1 MSDASEIFS
10 DLNDQ
15 QIAAAMHLDGPAL
28 VVAGPGSGKTRLLT
42 HRIAYLIKE
51 REISENHILCVT
63 FTNKAASE
71 IRTRVENL
79 LESNFKLSWSGTF
92 HSICARILRID
103 GREIGVPQSFVIYDK
118 DDQANL
124 IKGII
129 KDFGIDSKKFSPNA
143 LLSAISSAKS
153 ELVSAASY
161 RDYAQGYFQK
171 TVASIYPEYQKR
183 LQMNQALDFDDLL
196 VRTIDLFSNVP
207 AVLNKYQRIF
217 KYILVDEYQDTNKAQ
232 YVLTKMLAE
241 SHKNLFVVGDMSQ
254 AIYSFRG
261 ADFRNILNFQNDY
274 PEAKVYN
281 LEQNYRSS
289 QNILD
294 AAKNIIKNNSTYI
307 PLDLWTR
314 NGDGEKLLVFT
325 AGSDREEAEFVST
338 KVIEEVVSGKNF
350 RDIAVLYR
358 TNAQSRNIEENL
370 LRNNIPY
377 RIVGGLRFYSRKEI
391 KDIIGFLRVIYNPND
406 SVSWERVINIPP
418 RGIGQKSVEVFKKN
432 NWNITEVEM
441 RTGLPFSEWHKSIE
455 TFSTLE
461 LMEEVLE
468 KVGYVKWI
476 DDGTDESKQRIENIM
491 ELKSVAAQFVE
502 LKDFLENVSLIESTD
517 KPSSDEYNAVTLMTV
532 HASKGLEF
540 STVFMVG
547 MEEKLFPHVQ
557 SLGEI
562 DELEEERRLC
572 YVAVTRAKEKLYLT
586 HASTRLYFGDIQANL
601 PSRFLAEIPE
611 HLIMYFGSTHGQ
623 SRPYKDVEDYLDDL
637 EYSRKNF
644 NWN

>member
-1 MSDASEIFS
+1 
-10 DLNDQ
+10 
-15 QIAAAMHLDGPAL
+15 
-28 VVAGPGSGKTRLLT
+28 
-42 HRIAYLIKE
+42 
-51 REISENHILCVT
+51 
-63 FTNKAASE
+63 
-71 IRTRVENL
+71 
-79 LESNFKLSWSGTF
+79 
-92 HSICARILRID
+92 
-103 GREIGVPQSFVIYDK
+103 
-118 DDQANL
+118 
-124 IKGII
+124 
-129 KDFGIDSKKFSPNA
+129 
-143 LLSAISSAKS
+143 
-153 ELVSAASY
+153 
-161 RDYAQGYFQK
+161 
-171 TVASIYPEYQKR
+171 
-183 LQMNQALDFDDLL
+183 
-196 VRTIDLFSNVP
+196 
-207 AVLNKYQRIF
+207 
-217 KYILVDEYQDTNKAQ
+217 
-232 YVLTKMLAE
+232 
-241 SHKNLFVVGDMSQ
+241 
-254 AIYSFRG
+254 
-261 ADFRNILNFQNDY
+261 
-274 PEAKVYN
+274 
-281 LEQNYRSS
+281 
-289 QNILD
+289 
-294 AAKNIIKNNSTYI
+294 
-307 PLDLWTR
+307 
-314 NGDGEKLLVFT
+314 
-325 AGSDREEAEFVST
+325 
-338 KVIEEVVSGKNF
+338 
-350 RDIAVLYR
+350 
-358 TNAQSRNIEENL
+358 
-370 LRNNIPY
+370 
-377 RIVGGLRFYSRKEI
+377 
-391 KDIIGFLRVIYNPND
+391 
-406 SVSWERVINIPP
+406 
-418 RGIGQKSVEVFKKN
+418 VEVFKKN